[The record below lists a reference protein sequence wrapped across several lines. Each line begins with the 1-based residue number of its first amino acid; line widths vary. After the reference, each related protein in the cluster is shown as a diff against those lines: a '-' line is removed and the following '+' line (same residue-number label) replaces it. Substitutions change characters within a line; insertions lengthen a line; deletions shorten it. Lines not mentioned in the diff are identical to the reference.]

1 MKKYT
6 VFMCIAMLLLF
17 VAGCGKNPE
26 LGGEWK
32 MGGPYNQGKPCKIV
46 QRGDVLT
53 FVNENGD
60 ESSGTF
66 KDRAKVEVKD
76 WEGGLEGVLADGATR
91 INWKNGTWWLKAK

>member
-1 MKKYT
+1 MKKYNIYT
-6 VFMCIAMLLLF
+6 CVAMLVLF

-26 LGGEWK
+26 LDGEWK
-32 MGGPYNQGKPCKIV
+32 MGGPYNQGKPCKII

-60 ESSGTF
+60 KSNGTL
-66 KDRAKVEVKD
+66 KGKATVVAID
-76 WEGGLEGVLADGATR
+76 WEGGLEGVLADDATR